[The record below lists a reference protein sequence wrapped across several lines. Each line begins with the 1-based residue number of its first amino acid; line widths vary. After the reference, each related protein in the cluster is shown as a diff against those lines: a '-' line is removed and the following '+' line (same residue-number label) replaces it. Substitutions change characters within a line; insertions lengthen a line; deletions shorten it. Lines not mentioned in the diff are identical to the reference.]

1 MILDD
6 ENILIK
12 DTRSGVGSNLNL
24 IWDCRDHSQEDLLEI
39 VKFAFS
45 RNDLSKDL
53 YWEESKIF
61 EKCYFLKKDP
71 NNDPNRTI
79 IILTLKINEE
89 GIVLFSHGHY
99 IYHIFNMD
107 DAHILD
113 IPMEFANWIEKL
125 GFNPHP
131 LVSSSDDIK
140 EYTFK
145 P

>member
-24 IWDCRDHSQEDLLEI
+24 IWDCRGHSREDLLEI
-39 VKFAFS
+39 IKFAFS

-53 YWEESKIF
+53 YWEPSKVF
-61 EKCYFLKKDP
+61 EKCYFLQKDL
-71 NNDPNRTI
+71 NNNRTI
-79 IILTLKINEE
+79 IILTLKINKD
-89 GIVLFSHGHY
+89 GITLFLHGRY
-99 IYHIFNMD
+99 MYHIFD
-107 DAHILD
+107 IDIAHMLD
-113 IPMEFANWIEKL
+113 IPMEFANWIKKL

-140 EYTFK
+140 EYIFK

>member
-6 ENILIK
+6 ENILMK

-24 IWDCRDHSQEDLLEI
+24 IWNCRDHSQEDLLEI
-39 VKFAFS
+39 IKFTFS

-53 YWEESKIF
+53 YWEESKLF
-61 EKCYFLKKDP
+61 ENRYFLRKDS
-71 NNDPNRTI
+71 NNNHHA
-79 IILTLKINEE
+79 IILTLKIEIDRITLWLHERNMYYIFDMD
-89 GIVLFSHGHY
+89 IVHMWGVSK
-99 IYHIFNMD
+99 
-107 DAHILD
+107 
-113 IPMEFANWIEKL
+113 EFANWIKKL

-131 LVSSSDDIK
+131 LVCDSDDIK